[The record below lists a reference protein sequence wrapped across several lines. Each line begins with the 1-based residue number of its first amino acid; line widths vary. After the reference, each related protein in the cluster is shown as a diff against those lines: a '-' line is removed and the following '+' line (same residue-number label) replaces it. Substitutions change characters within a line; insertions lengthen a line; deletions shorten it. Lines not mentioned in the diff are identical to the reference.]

1 MNSFANF
8 FVFVFQNLISLD
20 EKLVCRHWFTFKYAD
35 IKLVN
40 DYLFTCREFVIW
52 DLVKTALCHQ
62 CKG

>member
-20 EKLVCRHWFTFKYAD
+20 EKLVCRHWFTDAD
-35 IKLVN
+35 IKLLN

-52 DLVKTALCHQ
+52 DSVKTALCH
-62 CKG
+62 